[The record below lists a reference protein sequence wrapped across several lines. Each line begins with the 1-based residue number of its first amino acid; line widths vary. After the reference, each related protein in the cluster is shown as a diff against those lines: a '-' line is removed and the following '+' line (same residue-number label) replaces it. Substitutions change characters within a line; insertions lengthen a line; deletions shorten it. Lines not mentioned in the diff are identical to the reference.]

1 MARPHPPRS
10 TRIIQPDVV
19 DMPDV
24 LDSYG
29 ASSGAGSGQGG
40 SFIGSFFNHP
50 KGLFPLFFT
59 EMWERFSFYL
69 MIALLALYMTD
80 YLGFNSAK
88 ASDVTTWYLSLV
100 YFTPF
105 LGGLI
110 ADRLTGYIR
119 AIIIG
124 GLLMMA
130 GHIMLAFDTKEAVQH
145 YFLFGALGLIIC
157 GNGMF
162 KPNISTMVGNIYAP
176 GDRRRDQGFT
186 IFYMGINIGA
196 TIAPLAANYLRR
208 NGPALAS
215 QLLGRPIPEEAGW
228 HIAFGSA
235 GIGMLLSLL
244 VFLSFGK
251 RLRESAAESLELAP
265 AFETSSFAVVG
276 DKSGDAW
283 LLFGQYF
290 NMITVT
296 FFLAWLLL
304 GQFISWPPNL
314 REIGLWP
321 TSVVNFGMIW
331 LVVETITVLIFLK
344 GGSIPCANAAKLKSV
359 FVIVALFW
367 MAFHQN
373 SVTLTFFAKEHT
385 QSTWD
390 AETFA
395 AINPAFILL
404 LSPVMVLLWSYLGAR
419 GREPSSTSKIILG
432 MFVTGIAYI
441 VMVVAGKQGGD
452 SGRVSPYY
460 LVGCYFFLT
469 VAELWVSPIGL
480 SLTSKLAPVKY
491 KGLWMGFWF
500 LATAVGNKLV
510 HVTGQF
516 WDQYPPSQLFLVLVI
531 SSAGAAIVLDYILI
545 NLQRFGPPSSEA

>member
-1 MARPHPPRS
+1 MSRPEPPGS
-10 TRIIQPDVV
+10 TRIIKPDVV
-19 DMPDV
+19 DLPDV

-29 ASSGAGSGQGG
+29 PNSGASGG
-40 SFIGSFFNHP
+40 FIGSFFNHP

-80 YLGFNSAK
+80 YLGFTSEK
-88 ASDVTTWYLSLV
+88 SSDITTWYMSLV

-130 GHIMLAFDTKEAVQH
+130 GHAMLAFDTKEATQH
-145 YFLFGALGLIIC
+145 YFLFGSLALIIC
-157 GNGMF
+157 GNGLF

-196 TIAPLAANYLRR
+196 AVAPLAANYLRR

-215 QLLGRPIPEEAGW
+215 QLLGRTIPQEAGW

-235 GIGMLLSLL
+235 GIGMIFSLL
-244 VFLSFGK
+244 IFLSFGK
-251 RLRESAAESLELAP
+251 RLRESASKSVDAPPVLET
-265 AFETSSFAVVG
+265 ESFAVAVEDRSDG
-276 DKSGDAW
+276 W

-290 NMITVT
+290 NMAAVT
-296 FFLAWLLL
+296 FFLSWLLL
-304 GQFISWPPNL
+304 GQLIPWPPNL
-314 REIGLWP
+314 REFGLWP
-321 TSVVNFGMIW
+321 TSVVNFGVIW
-331 LVVETITVLIFLK
+331 LGVETLTVLIFLK
-344 GGSIPCANAAKLKSV
+344 GGSIPCANAAKLKSI

-373 SVTLTFFAKEHT
+373 SVTLTFFARDHT
-385 QSTWD
+385 DTRWD

-395 AINPAFILL
+395 AIEPIFILG
-404 LSPVMVLLWSYLGAR
+404 LSPLMVLLWGFLGTR

-432 MFVTGIAYI
+432 MFVTGLAYV
-441 VMVVAGKQGGD
+441 VMVAAGKQGGD
-452 SGRVSPYY
+452 TGRVSPYY
-460 LVGCYFFLT
+460 LVGCYFLLT
-469 VAELWVSPIGL
+469 VAELWISPIGL
-480 SLTSKLAPVKY
+480 SLTSKLAPAKY

-516 WDQYPPSQLFLVLVI
+516 WDKYPPSQLFLVLVI

>member
-1 MARPHPPRS
+1 MSRPDPPGS
-10 TRIIQPDVV
+10 TRVPKPDVV
-19 DMPDV
+19 DMPDM

-29 ASSGAGSGQGG
+29 PNSGGNSG
-40 SFIGSFFNHP
+40 FIASFFNHP

-69 MIALLALYMTD
+69 MIALLALYMTE
-80 YLGFNSAK
+80 YLGFSDEK
-88 ASDVTTWYLSLV
+88 SSDVTTWYMSLV

-105 LGGLI
+105 FGGLI

-119 AIIIG
+119 AITIG

-130 GHIMLAFDTKEAVQH
+130 GHAMLAFDSKESAQH
-145 YFLFGALGLIIC
+145 YFLFGALALLIC
-157 GNGMF
+157 GNGLV
-162 KPNISTMVGNIYAP
+162 KPNISTMVGNIYTP

-208 NGPALAS
+208 QGPAIAS

-228 HIAFGSA
+228 HIAFASA
-235 GIGMLLSLL
+235 GFGMVMSLII
-244 VFLSFGK
+244 FLSFGK
-251 RLRESAAESLELAP
+251 QLRGSAAKAVEPAP
-265 AFETSSFAVVG
+265 LHETPTFEVVTEKRS
-276 DKSGDAW
+276 DPW

-290 NMITVT
+290 NMASVT

-304 GQFISWPPNL
+304 GQFVPWPPNL

-321 TSVVNFGMIW
+321 TTVVNFALIW
-331 LVVETITVLIFLK
+331 IVVETITVLIFLK
-344 GGSIPCANAAKLKSV
+344 GGTIPCANAAKLKSV

-373 SVTLTFFAKEHT
+373 SVTLTFFARDHT
-385 QSTWD
+385 DSTWD

-395 AINPAFILL
+395 AVNPFFILA
-404 LSPVMVLLWSYLGAR
+404 LSPVMVLLWGFLGAR

-432 MFVTGIAYI
+432 MFVTGIAYV

-452 SGRVSPYY
+452 AGRVSPYY
-460 LVGCYFFLT
+460 LVTCYFFLT
-469 VAELWVSPIGL
+469 IAELWVSPIGL

-516 WDQYPPSQLFLVLVI
+516 WDKYPPSQLFLVLVI

-545 NLQRFGPPSSEA
+545 NLQRFGPPSSDA